1 MFFKA
6 GVTAGLLAVAY
17 AAPATPASQLSDGQP
32 QVQSASQISD
42 GQVQVPSA
50 SQSKSIFPRLNMSS
64 NTFDSLRWTG
74 AGSKRRKG

>member
-6 GVTAGLLAVAY
+6 GVTAGLLAAAY
-17 AAPATPASQLSDGQP
+17 AAPANPASQLSDGQP

-50 SQSKSIFPRLNMSS
+50 SQSMLMSP
-64 NTFDSLRWTG
+64 FAIRYVF
-74 AGSKRRKG
+74 